1 MRKVRREKN
10 KNRTQSINALRLQ
23 DGNGDYKREAFTPL
37 RLLRPLRF
45 KIFIL
50 NNGRDIN
57 YMEIIK
63 SLSASMRI
71 RQSVGKQATN
81 KPKL

>member
-1 MRKVRREKN
+1 M
-10 KNRTQSINALRLQ
+10 RTQSINA
-23 DGNGDYKREAFTPL
+23 
-37 RLLRPLRF
+37 LRF

-71 RQSVGKQATN
+71 RQSVGKQA
-81 KPKL
+81 L